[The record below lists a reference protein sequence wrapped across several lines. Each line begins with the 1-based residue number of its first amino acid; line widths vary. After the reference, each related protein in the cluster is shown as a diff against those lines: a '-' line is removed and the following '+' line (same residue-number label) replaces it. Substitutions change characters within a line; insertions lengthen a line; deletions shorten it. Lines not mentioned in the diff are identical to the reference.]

1 MVGEVSEV
9 ELVGSRGDALGVL
22 VKSGGKWQWRPP
34 AGPWCYDAIG
44 LREIAFEC
52 DRRNRRPA
60 GKRNPAASSQLRKV
74 ASPRRYCDASKN
86 SFCNGVNCW
95 WPKVPCKWRKPAT
108 IA

>member
-1 MVGEVSEV
+1 MRYRMLKDG
-9 ELVGSRGDALGVL
+9 ELVRRGDQYRGCGDGWTTI
-22 VKSGGKWQWRPP
+22 KSGGDV
-34 AGPWCYDAIG
+34 AHGDG
-44 LREIAFEC
+44 LFEF
-52 DRRNRRPA
+52 RRPA